1 MSRKRKGETS
11 EEALERVYNKHVS
24 IPKGLN
30 LKDFTLK
37 VKDQLTGNAESLKE
51 LVKGKVAEDL
61 YKSYQEEAQK
71 TNEDY
76 FRAGKETKEQK
87 EARKKQEAIKKRE
100 QGKKVFKEKVSSNV
114 KKHFQ
119 VWKGGTRAVSNAGK
133 IIITKQKS
141 KKGKEYSRS
150 YQIWTPQQNRFIQS
164 RKNNTNNKQLAKE
177 FNETF
182 GTNRSVSSIK
192 TKKIRLRKQ
201 N

>member
-37 VKDQLTGNAESLKE
+37 VKDQLTGNAESLKD

-87 EARKKQEAIKKRE
+87 EARKKEEAIKKRE
-100 QGKKVFKEKVSSNV
+100 QGKKVLKEKLSSSG
-114 KKHFQ
+114 KKLFR
-119 VWKGGTRAVSNAGK
+119 VWKGGTKSVSNVGK
-133 IIITKQKS
+133 INIAKQRS
-141 KKGKEYSRS
+141 RKGKVYSRG
-150 YQIWTPQQNRFIQS
+150 YQVWTPQQQRFIQS
-164 RKNNTNNKQLAKE
+164 RLNTKNNKQLTKE

-182 GTNRSVSSIK
+182 GTNRSVSSIQ
-192 TKKIRLRKQ
+192 TKKNRLKKQ
-201 N
+201 I